1 MAWARVREERQPCG
15 RKVSRWVGAGVFT
28 QGRACGS
35 GWRRCQ
41 PPAAWAS
48 AGLQMCAGSSRP
60 GPHPTH
66 RGALSKA
73 AVRRPGRLP
82 GSSLLALRPTRP
94 AAARES
100 LRQQL
105 PSART
110 AIPRAWGWGG
120 AGVTMTE
127 GPTGDGKDGVQG
139 CGVGRGRSVQG
150 SLGCSASRAEGGSPP
165 LFWMGLAG

>member
-35 GWRRCQ
+35 GWRRCR

-73 AVRRPGRLP
+73 AARRPGRPP
-82 GSSLLALRPTRP
+82 GSSLLALRPTRLLQP
-94 AAARES
+94 GPKSAAPLCTALAS
-100 LRQQL
+100 HL
-105 PSART
+105 PGGAQKM
-110 AIPRAWGWGG
+110 GLWGG
-120 AGVTMTE
+120 RRPLGAQLLGQEVPSTLWLDGAGE
-127 GPTGDGKDGVQG
+127 GAAT
-139 CGVGRGRSVQG
+139 
-150 SLGCSASRAEGGSPP
+150 
-165 LFWMGLAG
+165 LFCFWVILKLIAKK

>member
-100 LRQQL
+100 PGSSSPPHGRQSL
-105 PSART
+105 VPGG
-110 AIPRAWGWGG
+110 WGWGG
-120 AGVTMTE
+120 GDDDRGAGWGVD
-127 GPTGDGKDGVQG
+127 TGKTGFRA
-139 CGVGRGRSVQG
+139 VGWAEADRCR
-150 SLGCSASRAEGGSPP
+150 AS
-165 LFWMGLAG
+165 

>member
-35 GWRRCQ
+35 GWRRCR

-73 AVRRPGRLP
+73 AARRPGRLP
-82 GSSLLALRPTRP
+82 GSSLLALRPTRLLQPGPKP
-94 AAARES
+94 AAPLRTDGAPTCLGGGGRWGES
-100 LRQQL
+100 
-105 PSART
+105 
-110 AIPRAWGWGG
+110 RAVGWAPASGAGGPLHSLVGWGWR
-120 AGVTMTE
+120 
-127 GPTGDGKDGVQG
+127 G
-139 CGVGRGRSVQG
+139 CYS
-150 SLGCSASRAEGGSPP
+150 
-165 LFWMGLAG
+165 FLAPGNTKTYSQKVNK